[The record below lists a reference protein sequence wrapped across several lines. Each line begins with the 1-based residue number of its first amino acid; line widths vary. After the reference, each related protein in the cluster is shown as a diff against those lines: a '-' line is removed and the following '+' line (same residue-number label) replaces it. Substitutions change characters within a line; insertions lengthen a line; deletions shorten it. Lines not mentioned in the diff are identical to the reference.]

1 MEIKQAQY
9 IGKEK
14 EFGIVTLYFS
24 APKRLA
30 KGICPKGKVT
40 IKARF
45 PEESPEHMI
54 TEISTQK
61 GKWCKFCTSWE
72 EKAVLI
78 QEANKKLARRGGK
91 LIKIPILEEKI
102 GGSEK

>member
-14 EFGIVTLYFS
+14 KFGIITLYFS

-61 GKWCKFCTSWE
+61 SSWRKFSTSWE
-72 EKAVLI
+72 EKEALI
-78 QEANKKLARRGGK
+78 QEANKKLAQRGGK
-91 LIKIPILEEKI
+91 LIKMPILGEK
-102 GGSEK
+102 